1 MREKI
6 EKLRTFL
13 LEVNQEIRKVTWP
26 GKREL
31 AGATVIVLLATIM
44 MALILGLFDLVTSFR
59 FFGNAQD
66 ELRSSALAAINRHLR
81 PQGYLIINN
90 H

>member
-44 MALILGLFDLVTSFR
+44 MALILGLFDLVI
-59 FFGNAQD
+59 AQV
-66 ELRSSALAAINRHLR
+66 LKLVIR
-81 PQGYLIINN
+81 
-90 H
+90 